1 MDTTLTAARLFDAW
15 LGQVWSAATELVA
28 AYRTARNQVAR
39 QQGLS
44 ALQQLA
50 DRYEF
55 SQPGYASD
63 LRAAAAE
70 MECEIAV
77 GRR

>member
-1 MDTTLTAARLFDAW
+1 MDTTLTTARLFDGW
-15 LGQVWSAATELVA
+15 LGRVWNAATEFVA
-28 AYRTARNQVAR
+28 ERRAARNQVSR

-44 ALQQLA
+44 AMQQLA
-50 DRYEF
+50 DRYES

-63 LRAAAAE
+63 LRAIAAE